1 VLGAMYDSD
10 EYIAKEPEYQ
20 RENIFFDRF
29 CFDMISLLGKNA
41 FKLSVD
47 NIEYI
52 FRTCYL
58 QLSHSFG
65 ASQGGV
71 KFLELN
77 SIVESPFSI

>member
-1 VLGAMYDSD
+1 
-10 EYIAKEPEYQ
+10 
-20 RENIFFDRF
+20 
-29 CFDMISLLGKNA
+29 MISLLGKNV

-65 ASQGGV
+65 ASKGGV